1 MTDGK
6 GPRSVPDHLAI
17 IMDGNGRWARKRGL
31 RRIEGHRAAERS
43 IHDAVEA
50 CGELGVSYLTL
61 YAFSTENWNRPRAEV
76 AFIMKLLSWFIDR
89 NIDSLDRQDVRLLAT
104 GRLDDLPDR
113 ARADLEAAM
122 ERTAGNGGLGLI
134 LALSY
139 GGRAEIA
146 DAVRKLAAEVAA
158 GELSPEDVDEQ
169 AIASRLYHPE
179 VPDPD
184 LIVRTSG
191 EQRLSNFLL
200 WQSAYSE
207 LYFTG
212 VLWPDFRRE
221 HLMEALQAYS
231 GRSRRFGGLRPGPGD
246 EG

>member
-1 MTDGK
+1 MTASGE
-6 GPRSVPDHLAI
+6 GLQEVPVHLGI

-31 RRIEGHRAAERS
+31 RRIEGHRAAEKS

-50 CGELGVSYLTL
+50 CGEVGISYLTL

-76 AFIMKLLSWFIDR
+76 SFIMKLLSWFIDR
-89 NIDSLDRQDVRLLAT
+89 NIDSLDDQGVRLLAS
-104 GRLDDLPDR
+104 GRLDDLPGK
-113 ARADLEAAM
+113 ARADLDAAM
-122 ERTAGNGGLGLI
+122 ERTAVNQGLGLV

-146 DAVRKLAAEVAA
+146 DAVRRLAAEVAA
-158 GELSPEDVDEQ
+158 GDLAPEDVDEE
-169 AIASRLYHPE
+169 AIASRLYLPG

-184 LIVRTSG
+184 LIIRTSG

-200 WQSAYSE
+200 WQSAYAE
-207 LYFTG
+207 LYFTD

-221 HLMEALQAYS
+221 HLMEALRAYS
-231 GRSRRFGGLRPGPGD
+231 SRSRRFGGLQSGRNG
-246 EG
+246 